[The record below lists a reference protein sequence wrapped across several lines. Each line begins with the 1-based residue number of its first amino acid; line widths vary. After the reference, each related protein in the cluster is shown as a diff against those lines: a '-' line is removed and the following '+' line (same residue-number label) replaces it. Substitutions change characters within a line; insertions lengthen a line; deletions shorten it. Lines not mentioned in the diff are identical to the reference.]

1 MKCVLSDSDRRTTG
15 QFVQLV
21 DAQGTDYFENLCL
34 KPTQA
39 CKNTRV
45 FQSPRIGVADEK
57 VAQYAGLH
65 YYTDKELQVTSEPA
79 CRLACEIESE
89 FLCRSYLYLG
99 QPQGT
104 QYNCRLFHLD
114 HKTLPDGPSTYL
126 NGERP
131 LIDHGEPTGTYAE
144 NNCLKPGKIMINV
157 INLRQILFQCSR
169 EFLIW
174 ILNSQNWRTFWN
186 NNLKIEEQVKSRYH
200 SLRRSFWYH
209 LVVYCVISVQC
220 DKNERN
226 TALGFYVM
234 NIWDELMFRFK

>member
-34 KPTQA
+34 KPSQA
-39 CKNTRV
+39 CKNTRI
-45 FQSPRIGVADEK
+45 FQTPKNIGVADEK

-79 CRLACEIESE
+79 CRLACEIETE

-99 QPQGT
+99 QPQGA
-104 QYNCRLFHLD
+104 QYNCRLYHLD

-131 LIDHGEPTGTYAE
+131 LIDHGEPTGQYSE
-144 NNCLKPGKIMINV
+144 NLCESKF
-157 INLRQILFQCSR
+157 LFCFHSD
-169 EFLIW
+169 EATLW
-174 ILNSQNWRTFWN
+174 SQNSHET
-186 NNLKIEEQVKSRYH
+186 
-200 SLRRSFWYH
+200 SFIIH
-209 LVVYCVISVQC
+209 
-220 DKNERN
+220 RN
-226 TALGFYVM
+226 SSNSF
-234 NIWDELMFRFK
+234 

>member
-1 MKCVLSDSDRRTTG
+1 MKCVLSDSDRRTPG

-39 CKNTRV
+39 CKNARI
-45 FQSPRIGVADEK
+45 FQAPRIGVPDEK

-99 QPQGT
+99 QPQGN
-104 QYNCRLFHLD
+104 QYNCRLYHLD
-114 HKTLPDGPSTYL
+114 HKTLPDGPSAYL

-131 LIDHGEPTGTYAE
+131 LIDHGEPTGQYSE
-144 NNCLKPGKIMINV
+144 NFCESMS
-157 INLRQILFQCSR
+157 QHHLFAHHFDIAHIQ
-169 EFLIW
+169 
-174 ILNSQNWRTFWN
+174 
-186 NNLKIEEQVKSRYH
+186 
-200 SLRRSFWYH
+200 
-209 LVVYCVISVQC
+209 
-220 DKNERN
+220 
-226 TALGFYVM
+226 
-234 NIWDELMFRFK
+234 

>member
-39 CKNTRV
+39 CKNSRI
-45 FQSPRIGVADEK
+45 FQTPRIGVPDEK

-99 QPQGT
+99 QPQGN

-114 HKTLPDGPSTYL
+114 HKTLPDGPSAYL

-131 LIDHGEPTGTYAE
+131 LIDHGEPTGQYSE
-144 NNCLKPGKIMINV
+144 NFCESKFTAV
-157 INLRQILFQCSR
+157 FSSSSHLRFI
-169 EFLIW
+169 
-174 ILNSQNWRTFWN
+174 
-186 NNLKIEEQVKSRYH
+186 KSS
-200 SLRRSFWYH
+200 SLH
-209 LVVYCVISVQC
+209 
-220 DKNERN
+220 
-226 TALGFYVM
+226 
-234 NIWDELMFRFK
+234 

>member
-39 CKNTRV
+39 CKNTRI
-45 FQSPRIGVADEK
+45 FQNPRIGVADEK
-57 VAQYAGLH
+57 IAQYAGLH

-89 FLCRSYLYLG
+89 FLCRSYLFLG
-99 QPQGT
+99 TPQGS

-126 NGERP
+126 NAERP
-131 LIDHGEPTGTYAE
+131 LIDHGEPTGQYSE
-144 NNCLKPGKIMINV
+144 NFCESKICLKAIRPVKTKKNDQFFNKNV
-157 INLRQILFQCSR
+157 CIL
-169 EFLIW
+169 
-174 ILNSQNWRTFWN
+174 
-186 NNLKIEEQVKSRYH
+186 
-200 SLRRSFWYH
+200 
-209 LVVYCVISVQC
+209 
-220 DKNERN
+220 
-226 TALGFYVM
+226 
-234 NIWDELMFRFK
+234 